1 MGDRTEEILNELD
14 AFLDN
19 QNPSME
25 SIGSIKNGM
34 ENIKQK
40 VSNFATTAKTALQQ
54 LSQLNGETIDKKSKA
69 QILRICKLIKTL
81 KSKDT
86 IDNFS
91 KLTIDEAIEELKE
104 IASEPSEELCN
115 ADEVIKEVQNT
126 FKTVFITPVYIKNK
140 VNNLI
145 DDILGGDKDGK

>member
-14 AFLDN
+14 TFLDN

-25 SIGSIKNGM
+25 SISSIKNGM

-40 VSNFATTAKTALQQ
+40 VSNFVTTAKTALQQ
-54 LSQLNGETIDKKSKA
+54 LSHLSGEKIDKKTEA
-69 QILRICKLIKTL
+69 QILRICKLIKAM

-104 IASEPSEELCN
+104 IASEPSDELCN
-115 ADEVIKEVQNT
+115 ADEVIKEVQST
-126 FKTVFITPVYIKNK
+126 FKTVFNTPVEVKNK
-140 VNNLI
+140 VNGLI
-145 DDILGGDKDGK
+145 DDILGGGEDGK